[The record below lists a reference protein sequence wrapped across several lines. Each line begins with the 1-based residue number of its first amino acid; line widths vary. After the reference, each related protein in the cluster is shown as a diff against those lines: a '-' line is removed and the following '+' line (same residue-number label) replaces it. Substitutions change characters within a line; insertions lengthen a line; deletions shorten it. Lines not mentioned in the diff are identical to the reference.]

1 MREPNH
7 MRRIVLIWAA
17 LTVIVLPLILFVFD
31 ADLPPGRDSDDAGG
45 QVVDQTVLY
54 AVAIPVALALFVY
67 FAYVLIVFRA
77 RGPEPGEGVKIPED
91 RRLVRV
97 WLIATASIALGLAA
111 YGTVRLLDG
120 GGGGGQGPD
129 PLSKPDGEPLEVQ
142 VIGQQW
148 DFTYRYPSFGGV
160 ETPQLVLPV
169 DREVELHVT
178 SLDVVHSFWAYEL
191 GVKADASPG
200 DDNVAYVKP
209 SETGAF
215 EVRCAELCGLWHGY
229 MYDSGGRVVTDSEFQ
244 TWVRQQQQL
253 FAPATSVLPPYS
265 HEYFP
270 PPERR
275 AG

>member
-17 LTVIVLPLILFVFD
+17 ITAIVWPLVVFVFD
-31 ADLPPGRDSDDAGG
+31 ADLPPGRESNEAQG
-45 QVVDQTVLY
+45 QVTDQTVLY
-54 AVAIPVALALFVY
+54 AVAVPIALALIVY

-77 RGPEPGEGVKIPED
+77 RGPEPGEGVAIAED
-91 RRLVRV
+91 RRIARW
-97 WLIATASIALGLAA
+97 WLIVTSVIALGMVAF
-111 YGTVRLLDG
+111 GTVRLLED

-129 PLSKPDGEPLEVQ
+129 PLSQPAGEPLEVQ

-148 DFTYRYPSFGGV
+148 DFTFRYPSYGGV

-169 DREVELHVT
+169 DREIEFHVT

-191 GVKADASPG
+191 GVKADANPG
-200 DDNVAYVKP
+200 VDNVAYVEP
-209 SETGAF
+209 SETGGF
-215 EVRCAELCGLWHGY
+215 VIRCAELCGLWHGH
-229 MYDSGGRVVTDSEFQ
+229 MYDTGGRVVTDPDFQ
-244 TWVRQQQQL
+244 AWIRQEQARFQ
-253 FAPATSVLPPYS
+253 AATSVLPPYS

-270 PPERR
+270 APERR